1 LRAQVSI
8 YREPGNLQSVR
19 SGVRGNLV
27 WAEMRSKSLPAANVG
42 RKSASVIGSRCLP
55 SSDSGSLRA
64 VSRNKVNPG
73 LPRKKQPR
81 AEKLFVWPKAE
92 GATLPSAV
100 CPNTKLPAPS
110 LSVSLSFCAIRS
122 SYSSHHLHSAGS
134 LLPHPTLTYLINIF
148 SKHLY
153 SQYGRGPAAA
163 SGVAV
168 DDSNCATVSE
178 NPRCHSRISALQGR
192 RVNGPLTRPH
202 YRRSLS
208 WFSPSKAPSQSPPQI
223 TPLLSTSTIRATMR

>member
-1 LRAQVSI
+1 
-8 YREPGNLQSVR
+8 
-19 SGVRGNLV
+19 
-27 WAEMRSKSLPAANVG
+27 MRSKSLPAANVG

-64 VSRNKVNPG
+64 VSRNKVNPR
-73 LPRKKQPR
+73 LPQKKQPR
-81 AEKLFVWPKAE
+81 GAALCLAQSGRRDAAFSRLPKHQTTSTFPLCFVVLLRNSLF
-92 GATLPSAV
+92 L
-100 CPNTKLPAPS
+100 
-110 LSVSLSFCAIRS
+110 FIS
-122 SYSSHHLHSAGS
+122 SPSAGS

-223 TPLLSTSTIRATMR
+223 TPLLSTSTTRATMR